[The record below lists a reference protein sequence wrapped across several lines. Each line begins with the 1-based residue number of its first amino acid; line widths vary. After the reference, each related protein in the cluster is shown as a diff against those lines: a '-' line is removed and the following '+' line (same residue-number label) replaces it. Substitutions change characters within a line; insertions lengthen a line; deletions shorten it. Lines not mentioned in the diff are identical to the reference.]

1 MDKWIHT
8 LHVGKELRPLFTWRI
23 ALIAVL
29 LLLSSSVGT
38 DDVYAQGTSK
48 TFSISFKDKDL
59 ASILDYISA
68 HTDHKV
74 TYDNTVRSYSGR
86 FTVSF
91 DRVTP
96 VKAID
101 QLLNKSP
108 FGYTVN
114 GKTITVYPLK
124 NDQKSE
130 YEVKGVVVDTH
141 GETIP
146 NATVQV
152 RAERKGM
159 LTDMDGN
166 FAVKVSNRTGE
177 VTVSCVGFDTQ
188 SVKYT
193 AGTPL
198 KIALRESVSTL
209 GEVSVI
215 AYGSKNTREITG
227 AIASVKA
234 DKIQDMPTP
243 SIETL
248 LQGQMAGVEVTNI
261 SGTPGGGGSQVT
273 IRGYS
278 SLNQQGINDGSPLYV
293 IDGVPVYST
302 TGKNTGGIN
311 TLAGLDPSTIESVE
325 VLKDAASASLY
336 GSRAANGVILITT
349 KKGRSGSATFNA
361 SVSQSISWLPETP
374 TQMMG
379 HAERIHHL
387 RLAKAQRRINYD
399 YMTDKHVGPKS
410 YRDSYGWDPMMGG
423 LYDYL
428 WRNGA
433 VLSDDMAL
441 PGILQDSLNTFYN
454 NKSNW
459 WDYIFRT
466 GKVTDVDVNATGGT
480 ENVRY
485 MVGAG
490 LYDETGIMIGS
501 SFKRASFVTNLDI
514 NLSPKVE
521 LYTRLALSYTDK
533 AAGSDM
539 GKVQGLTIDP
549 KLSSTLLPGRG
560 TPIEAETLKKLKDI
574 DQKNTNYNI
583 RLNAGI
589 KYNILKGLTLNS
601 SASVNHFMTRVNIF
615 TPDYL
620 TMFKMSRVDASNV
633 GMTMLQTE
641 HLLNYATSFREKHK
655 FDFLAGIT
663 YNRDIL
669 NSMSV
674 VGENGPTNQIHYIGE
689 GWPKVYT
696 DEYGSVRALQSV
708 LTNFEEQA
716 MLSYLARFSY
726 NYDQKYL
733 LDLSWRTDGSSVFG
747 KNVRWGHFPSIGLG
761 WAFSEERFMKD
772 AWWLSFGKLRA
783 SWGRSGQKFQEAYL
797 ALGLMAE
804 SNSFFGDV
812 GLMPAL
818 MANNMLTWEKSDQ
831 YDLGVDLQLFNYRVK
846 LSLDYY
852 YKYSHALLMQTP
864 TAGDVYLVDKMWNNA
879 SALSNEGIEFAVQW
893 DIFRDKE
900 FNWSTSF
907 NISRNWNLFRQTYD
921 GVDFNQMILGRPLYG
936 IFTYKDDGI
945 IQNETEIPYY
955 YDARGNK
962 TALKL
967 GGDNYLAGVGARKI
981 RDLDMNGKID
991 TNDLYYAGSTIPLAY
1006 GGWSNQ
1012 FKWKDFYLFIHSNF
1026 SIGRKVINMVD
1037 KSALGF
1043 KSDFGPIIGDYTKHR
1058 MWKKEG
1064 DKADFPAM
1072 RYSGRDYV
1080 GQFDGNIDT
1089 NIENVSFF
1097 RIKQMT
1103 LAYSLPKEWFKKIGV
1118 KEARIF
1124 LTGENLLLLTNYSG
1138 LDPEIIDPST
1148 GIDDGSTYPLN
1159 RKVTLGLNL
1168 KF

>member
-1 MDKWIHT
+1 MDTI
-8 LHVGKELRPLFTWRI
+8 KECKKHGPLSMWRI
-23 ALIAVL
+23 AFVAVL
-29 LLLSSSVGT
+29 LLLSSSMGAS
-38 DDVYAQGTSK
+38 DMYAQGRAK

-59 ASILDYISA
+59 ADILDYIST

-74 TYDNTVRSYSGR
+74 SYDDAVRRHGGK

-91 DRVTP
+91 DQVTA
-96 VKAID
+96 VKAVD

-108 FGYTVN
+108 FGYTVKEN
-114 GKTITVYPLK
+114 TITVYPLN
-124 NDQKSE
+124 NDRQGE
-130 YEVKGVVVDTH
+130 YEIKGVVVDAQ

-146 NATVQV
+146 SATVQV

-159 LTDMDGN
+159 LTDLDGN
-166 FAVKVSNRTGE
+166 FTVMVRNKTGE
-177 VTVSCVGFDTQ
+177 VTVSCVGFDTRN
-188 SVKYT
+188 VKYT

-198 KIALRESVSTL
+198 KIVLKENVSTL

-227 AIASVKA
+227 AISSVKA
-234 DKIQDMPTP
+234 EKIQDMPTP

-248 LQGQMAGVEVTNI
+248 LQGQMAGVEVTNL

-302 TGKNTGGIN
+302 TGVSTGGIN

-349 KKGRSGSATFNA
+349 KKGKSGSATFNA
-361 SVSQSISWLPETP
+361 GVSQSLSWLPETP

-379 HAERIHHL
+379 HAERIYHL
-387 RLAKAQRRINYD
+387 KLAKAQRRANYD
-399 YMTDKHVGPKS
+399 WETDKYLDPKS
-410 YRDSYGWDPMMGG
+410 YRDSYGWDRTMGG
-423 LYDYL
+423 LYDYM
-428 WRNGA
+428 WANGM
-433 VLSDDMAL
+433 VLSPEDAL
-441 PGILQDSLNTFYN
+441 PPILQDSLNDFYN

-459 WDYIFRT
+459 WDYIFRI
-466 GKVTDVDVNATGGT
+466 GKVTDVDINATGGT
-480 ENVRY
+480 ENVKY

-490 LYDETGIMIGS
+490 MYDETGIMIGS
-501 SFKRASFVTNLDI
+501 SFKRASFMTNLDI

-533 AAGSDM
+533 SAGSDM
-539 GKVQGLTIDP
+539 GKVQGLTVDP
-549 KLSSTLLPGRG
+549 KVSSTLLPGRG
-560 TPIEAETLKKLKDI
+560 TPIEAETLKRLRDI
-574 DQKNTNYNI
+574 DRKNTNYNI

-589 KYNILKGLTLNS
+589 KYNVLKNLTLNS
-601 SASVNHFMTRVNIF
+601 SASVNHFMTRINIF

-620 TMFKMSRVDASNV
+620 TMMNMSRVDASNV
-633 GMTMLQTE
+633 AMTMLQTE
-641 HLLNYATSFREKHK
+641 HLLNYVTSFKDKHK
-655 FDFLAGIT
+655 LDLLAGVT
-663 YNRDIL
+663 YNRDLL

-674 VGENGPTNQIHYIGE
+674 TGENGPTNQIHYIGD
-689 GWPKVYT
+689 GWPKTYT
-696 DEYGSVRALQSV
+696 DESGTVHALQSA

-716 MLSYLARFSY
+716 MLSYLGRISY
-726 NYDQKYL
+726 NYDQKYM

-747 KNVRWGHFPSIGLG
+747 KNVRWGHFPSAGLG
-761 WAFSEERFMKD
+761 WAFSEEGFMKE

-783 SWGRSGQKFQEAYL
+783 SWGRSGQKFNEAYL
-797 ALGLMAE
+797 ALGLMDE
-804 SNSFFGDV
+804 SNTFFGDV
-812 GLMPAL
+812 GLIPGL

-831 YDLGVDLQLFNYRVK
+831 YDIGVDLSMLNYRLKV
-846 LSLDYY
+846 SLDYY

-864 TAGDVYLVDKMWNNA
+864 TAGDVYFVDKMWNNA
-879 SALSNEGIEFAVQW
+879 SAISNEGVELIVQW

-900 FNWSTSF
+900 FDWSTSF
-907 NISRNWNLFRQTYD
+907 NVSRNWNLFRKSYD
-921 GVDFNQMILGRPLYG
+921 GVDFDRMILGRPLYG
-936 IFTYKDDGI
+936 VFTYKDEGI
-945 IQNETEIPYY
+945 IQNESEIPYY

-962 TALKL
+962 TPLQI
-967 GGDNYLAGVGARKI
+967 GGDEYLAGVGARKLA
-981 RDLDMNGKID
+981 DLNMDGRID
-991 TNDLYYAGSTIPLAY
+991 SSDLYYAGSTIPMAY

-1012 FKWKDFYLFIHSNF
+1012 FRWKDWSLFIHSNF
-1026 SIGRKVINMVD
+1026 SIGRKVINLVE
-1037 KSALGF
+1037 KSAMSFSGE
-1043 KSDFGPIIGDYTKHR
+1043 FGPIVGDYTANR
-1058 MWKKEG
+1058 VWEKEG
-1064 DKADFPAM
+1064 DVAAFPAL
-1072 RYSGRDYV
+1072 RYSSRGYV
-1080 GQFDGNIDT
+1080 GQYDGNIDS

-1103 LAYSLPKEWFKKIGV
+1103 LAYSLPQKWFEKIGL
-1118 KEARIF
+1118 KEARLY
-1124 LTGENLLLLTNYSG
+1124 LTGENLLLLSNYSG
-1138 LDPEIIDPST
+1138 LDPEIIDPGT